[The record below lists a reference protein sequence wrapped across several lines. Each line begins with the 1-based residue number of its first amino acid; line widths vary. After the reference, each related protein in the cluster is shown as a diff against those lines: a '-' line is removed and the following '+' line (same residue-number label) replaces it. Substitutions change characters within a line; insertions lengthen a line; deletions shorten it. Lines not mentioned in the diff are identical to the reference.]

1 MSPGAPPTSRLT
13 WRELRP
19 ADLAALHALHR
30 ASIAGLPPAMV
41 KPESLDF
48 LASLLH
54 GRARVQGAWD
64 NDALVAYGV
73 LQHDLLPTDNPR
85 AHLGLAPAQAL
96 FKLAGAAVAPH
107 WRGQGLQRTLIERRL
122 AWADGHAV
130 FATAAPGNPAS
141 WRSLLACGLAVRA
154 LEYRYGGLP
163 RYLMARVP
171 GDVFTAD
178 ATQAVALGPEAL
190 EQQQALLHQGWR
202 GLAPGDTPGQLCLQP
217 ARAEARA

>member
-1 MSPGAPPTSRLT
+1 MSPGALQTSRLT

-19 ADLAALHALHR
+19 ADLATLHALHR

-64 NDALVAYGV
+64 GDALVAYGV

-122 AWADGHAV
+122 AWADGHV
-130 FATAAPGNPAS
+130 TA
-141 WRSLLACGLAVRA
+141 REAVRVEHA
-154 LEYRYGGLP
+154 QDRASRRILRNKHD
-163 RYLMARVP
+163 R
-171 GDVFTAD
+171 
-178 ATQAVALGPEAL
+178 QS
-190 EQQQALLHQGWR
+190 R
-202 GLAPGDTPGQLCLQP
+202 G
-217 ARAEARA
+217 